1 MAKDRLVG
9 KLAVILHADIVGS
22 TTLVQ
27 QDEQL
32 AHERIQEAFRRF
44 SDTIEKYQGQ
54 VLELRGD
61 ALLAEFERASD
72 AVAAALAFQADYT
85 YHISRLKD
93 DLRPTV
99 RVGIAMGE
107 VVIADNTVTGSGVVL
122 AQRIEQ
128 LADPGGLCIT
138 EALHETL
145 PKRMPFDLENLGEQV
160 LKGFD
165 DPVRV
170 YRAELS
176 AGQSIPAPQQ
186 TSQGKLSP
194 KKPKLMVLIIV
205 VLALVVIGGFDYWFN
220 PQVPQEE
227 PASVERMAFPL
238 PDKPSIAV
246 LPFTNISND
255 VEQEYFAD
263 GMTEDLITDI
273 SKVSGLF
280 VIARNSVFS
289 YKGKSVKIRQVAE
302 ELGVRYVMEGS
313 VRRVGNQVRINAQLI
328 DATTGGH
335 VWAERYDGALDDV
348 FSMQDKITQSIVAS
362 LSVTLVGQNQGSSEQ
377 VETNNSEAYDAFLQG
392 WPHYK
397 LGTREDLA
405 RSISYFETAVR
416 LDPSYAQAH
425 AALASVYWDAY
436 VNDWAFDIDMPS
448 FLAESRANEHL
459 EEALKTPT
467 PLAHSLQS
475 SMFASFGFHGE
486 AVVEAE
492 KAVALD
498 PNNATA
504 LAGLA
509 NALVLAERPGEG
521 LTLIR
526 DAMRLDPHYS
536 PSYLTIL
543 GAVQFGMENY
553 EGAVATFKRA
563 IKRDPSNE
571 MPLIY
576 LASSY
581 GHLGQMQEAEDAIE
595 TANVVAMVELS
606 LEPEQGSTTPFKGG
620 IDFARVGGKQA
631 QARFRAGLSK
641 IPALTW
647 QYLVTVRR
655 EGTNLWWEVEGSTE
669 IDVATAKSFQE
680 EGAIFVE
687 ISERAVWERGH
698 IPGAVNLPWYK
709 NLEYPETKRLRQRTL
724 QEIANKSEKVVF
736 YRCMDNRCGR
746 GEGVTA
752 KAVNWGYTEV
762 FFLDGGTRIW
772 KEAGYPV
779 ETSD

>member
-1 MAKDRLVG
+1 MAKDQLSG
-9 KLAVILHADIVGS
+9 KLAVILHADVAGS
-22 TTLVQ
+22 TALVQ
-27 QDEQL
+27 QNEQL
-32 AHERIQEAFRRF
+32 AHERIQEAFRRL

-170 YRAELS
+170 YRVELS

-194 KKPKLMVLIIV
+194 EKPKLMALIIV
-205 VLALVVIGGFDYWFN
+205 VVALVVIGGFAYWFN

-227 PASVERMAFPL
+227 PASVERMALPL

-280 VIARNSVFS
+280 VIARNSVFT

-348 FSMQDKITQSIVAS
+348 FSMQDKITRSIVAS

-416 LDPSYAQAH
+416 LDPSYAQAQ
-425 AALASVYWDAY
+425 AALASVYWGAY

-475 SMFASFGFHGE
+475 SMFASFGLYSE
-486 AVVEAE
+486 AVEEAE

-563 IKRDPSNE
+563 SKRDPGNE

-595 TANVVAMVELS
+595 MANVVGMVELS
-606 LEPEQGSTTPFKGG
+606 LGPEQGSSTPFKGG
-620 IDFARVGGKQA
+620 IDFAQVGGKQA

-655 EGTNLWWEVEGSTE
+655 EGPKLWWEVEGSTE

-687 ISERAVWERGH
+687 ISDRAVWKRGH
-698 IPGAVNLPWYK
+698 IPGAVNLLWHQ
-709 NLEYPETKRLRQRTL
+709 NLEYPERKRLTQRTL

-736 YRCMDNRCGR
+736 YRCFDNRCGH
-746 GEGVTA
+746 GEAVTA
-752 KAVNWGYTEV
+752 KVVNWGYTEV
-762 FFLDGGTRIW
+762 FFLPGGTRIW
-772 KEAGYPV
+772 KEAGYPI
-779 ETSD
+779 EIDE